1 MWPLAKI
8 IPPLKQCGY
17 SHYLDKKSSPFPALP
32 YTIIKLQFVSKMTK
46 NKEQNNAYNRFP
58 ISHADDKEVH
68 GAELT

>member
-17 SHYLDKKSSPFPALP
+17 SHYLDKKSYPFPALP

-46 NKEQNNAYNRFP
+46 NKEQNNAVTYF
-58 ISHADDKEVH
+58 
-68 GAELT
+68 